1 MTKKRSKT
9 IKLYWWSQCFWSAIF
24 CTPKLHLGVTAISTS
39 TSAVVFLLVGY
50 CWMIQLEHQ
59 HFGSVSFDIDHL
71 GPFAKWTVGTD
82 PHTKTRSF
90 NSLLLDYLESEP
102 LSSLLSTGIYVLLI
116 TSVDSKQALRSTD
129 SCTRWAENPVSESA
143 QISLIEFF
151 RFIYMHRNLRW
162 I

>member
-1 MTKKRSKT
+1 M
-9 IKLYWWSQCFWSAIF
+9 IF
-24 CTPKLHLGVTAISTS
+24 SYNNDEEVLNDKSMQWRQHNTTWFDTH
-39 TSAVVFLLVGY
+39 
-50 CWMIQLEHQ
+50 

-129 SCTRWAENPVSESA
+129 ICTRWAENPVSESA

-151 RFIYMHRNLRW
+151 RFIYMQRNLRW

>member
-1 MTKKRSKT
+1 MIFSYNNDEEVLNDKSMQWRRHNKT
-9 IKLYWWSQCFWSAIF
+9 WFD
-24 CTPKLHLGVTAISTS
+24 TH
-39 TSAVVFLLVGY
+39 
-50 CWMIQLEHQ
+50 